1 MGMLT
6 GDYFTMLGS
15 CGLDCLKDIIID
27 RMLINSNDRIDPSP
41 VQGIPT
47 AMAGR
52 PRSIDA
58 SIELARLSL
67 AGTQNKCGLF
77 HNPETPL
84 SDGWYQPVGGA
95 PSNYIVK
102 FAREDLQDL
111 MIVEHL
117 SLTCAA
123 ACDSISQN
131 STAQS
136 ATDRLWQNATIA

>member
-1 MGMLT
+1 MGILN

-15 CGLDCLKDIIID
+15 CGLDCLGDIV
-27 RMLINSNDRIDPSP
+27 INPYAYQTERSYEPIT
-41 VQGIPT
+41 VQDLT

-77 HNPETPL
+77 HDPKAPL
-84 SDGWYQPVGGA
+84 GDGWYQPVGGA
-95 PSNYIVK
+95 PSNYIIK
-102 FAREDLQDL
+102 FAREDLHDL

-117 SLTCAA
+117 IPHLRC
-123 ACDSISQN
+123 CMWGSISQD
-131 STAQS
+131 STAQPLTS
-136 ATDRLWQNATIA
+136 DHLRRTL